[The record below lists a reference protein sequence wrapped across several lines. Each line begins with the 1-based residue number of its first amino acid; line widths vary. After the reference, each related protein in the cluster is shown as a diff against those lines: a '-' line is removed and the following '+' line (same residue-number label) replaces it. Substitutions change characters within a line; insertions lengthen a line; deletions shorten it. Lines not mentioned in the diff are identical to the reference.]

1 MKKTG
6 WPPGLLQDDC
16 SKLSRWF
23 ASRIDAR
30 ETVRRVFR
38 QEKGQD
44 MTDET
49 IEMKEVCAHPPVELI
64 ISEPQPKG
72 WLAFYRSSSVVSWNV
87 IYPSDYSNR
96 NWLAC
101 PSPLFETRDDAI
113 HEIQKYAKNSGGEAR
128 LVLVTL

>member
-44 MTDET
+44 MTQDEVADQL
-49 IEMKEVCAHPPVELI
+49 EVSKMWVSRHEKDALI
-64 ISEPQPKG
+64 K
-72 WLAFYRSSSVVSWNV
+72 LR
-87 IYPSDYSNR
+87 
-96 NWLAC
+96 
-101 PSPLFETRDDAI
+101 
-113 HEIQKYAKNSGGEAR
+113 KN
-128 LVLVTL
+128 L

>member
-44 MTDET
+44 MTQDEI
-49 IEMKEVCAHPPVELI
+49 IEIAKLSGWEMDNSCVISPQVLWYIYQEQLEAFAKLVEAKERARCSAKAEIALLGEHI
-64 ISEPQPKG
+64 
-72 WLAFYRSSSVVSWNV
+72 W
-87 IYPSDYSNR
+87 
-96 NWLAC
+96 
-101 PSPLFETRDDAI
+101 TRDRVLKAI
-113 HEIQKYAKNSGGEAR
+113 QLEDEE
-128 LVLVTL
+128 